1 MEFST
6 LKLKKMQK
14 DSNAS
19 KNQTDNAE
27 KEVSNKEGHNPFRD
41 AEGKQTK
48 EETPEEE
55 ATAEQQRKDALT
67 ERD

>member
-1 MEFST
+1 
-6 LKLKKMQK
+6 MQK
-14 DSNAS
+14 GNNITNDQN
-19 KNQTDNAE
+19 DNAA
-27 KEVSNKEGHNPFRD
+27 KDVSNKEAHNPFKD